1 MAWHKV
7 AAAGDR
13 DTWVM
18 TIITEPPKTGSIN
31 PWATAAA
38 IWTLLVLLSFT
49 AVWQLRQNAL
59 TSQTREL
66 EVLSLALTEELERG
80 LRGAEEGLLAL
91 RSELHEHGLP
101 SPAGA
106 TARQALQTRA
116 DLMPLVKKLWLV
128 DRDGVVLGSS
138 AQAAAPD
145 LHSFAPALDSLSLNH
160 VAVSRPFD
168 DGAEPG
174 SLVALAMRL
183 PDLPNGRGGWILA
196 AVPASAL
203 LGAFTA
209 ALPATDARMG
219 VFRGDGVLLASANA
233 ASVELDESA
242 AAAKGV
248 TQRQRVEVRTF
259 HDGSEN
265 LVALHATAR
274 YDIKVV
280 VSRDLAAVLLPWREM
295 AEAAGVALALL
306 LAIKFAAIHLVQ
318 RADRRH
324 QEARRA
330 FETRLARS
338 SKLKSLGTLAG
349 GVAHDFNNV
358 LTGIVGFAEM
368 AQDAAV
374 PGSDQARHLAK
385 ALQAAERGKALV
397 ERVLSFSRGA
407 ARVSTV
413 FELEPVVDE
422 VLTLLSASLRAGVV
436 LERAFEAP
444 GARVRG
450 DPTQA
455 FEAVLNLC
463 TNAMEAMPDEGL
475 LSVRLERQHVSERQ
489 ILSHTQLPAGDFVVL
504 SVSDQGSGMSP
515 DVMEHLFEPFF
526 TTRAAQSGT
535 GLGLAVVFGVVA
547 EFGGAIHVRSNPG
560 QGASFIV
567 YLPLCQDV
575 TAPAPLPQ
583 QLMQPGNASD

>member
-1 MAWHKV
+1 MP
-7 AAAGDR
+7 
-13 DTWVM
+13 
-18 TIITEPPKTGSIN
+18 IITEPPKTGSIN
-31 PWATAAA
+31 PWAMAAA
-38 IWTLLVLLSFT
+38 IWTLLVLLSVT
-49 AVWQLRQNAL
+49 AVWHLRQSAV

-66 EVLSLALTEELERG
+66 ELLSLALTEELERG
-80 LRGAEEGLLAL
+80 VRGAEEGLMAL
-91 RSELHEHGLP
+91 RIELHEHGLP
-101 SPAGA
+101 SSAGA
-106 TARQALQTRA
+106 TVHQALQTRA

-138 AQAAAPD
+138 AHTAAPD
-145 LHSFAPALDSLSLNH
+145 LHSFAPALDSLSLDH

-168 DGAEPG
+168 GGDEQG
-174 SLVALAMRL
+174 SMVALAMRL
-183 PDLPNGRGGWILA
+183 TDVPSNGRGGWIVA

-203 LGAFTA
+203 LGAFSA
-209 ALPATDARMG
+209 ALPADDARMG
-219 VFRGDGVLLASANA
+219 VFRGDGVLLASANVT
-233 ASVELDESA
+233 SVELDESA
-242 AAAKGV
+242 AAAHGA
-248 TQRQRVEVRTF
+248 TQSHRVEVRTF

-274 YDIKVV
+274 YDIKVM
-280 VSRDLAAVLLPWREM
+280 VSRDLAAVLSPWRKM
-295 AEAAGVALALL
+295 AETAGVALALL
-306 LAIKFAAIHLVQ
+306 LAIKFAAIYLVQ

-330 FETRLARS
+330 FETQLARS

-368 AQDAAV
+368 AHDAAV
-374 PGSDQARHLAK
+374 PGSDQARHLDK
-385 ALQAAERGKALV
+385 ALQAAMRGKALV

-444 GARVRG
+444 GACVRG

-455 FEAVLNLC
+455 FEAALNLC
-463 TNAMEAMPDEGL
+463 TNAMEAMPGEGL
-475 LSVRLERQHVSERQ
+475 LSVRLERQHVSERR
-489 ILSHTQLPAGDFVVL
+489 ILSHSQLPAGDFVVL
-504 SVSDQGSGMSP
+504 SVSDQGSGISP

-547 EFGGAIHVRSNPG
+547 EFGGAIDVRSHAG
-560 QGASFIV
+560 QGAVFSV
-567 YLPLCQDV
+567 YLPLCQDMA
-575 TAPAPLPQ
+575 APAPWPR
-583 QLMQPGNASD
+583 QPMHLSNANH